1 MNNVIKSW
9 GSGSH
14 TKYHKR
20 SQGEGVCH
28 QTIKEDHNHKGVTE
42 KGKKGQ
48 TERGN
53 KDSSYKEEYFLEGGL
68 TPYLTLEKN

>member
-20 SQGEGVCH
+20 SQGGGGMSPNDQRGSQSQGGDREGE
-28 QTIKEDHNHKGVTE
+28 QKAKLKGVIKIAHT
-42 KGKKGQ
+42 K
-48 TERGN
+48 RN
-53 KDSSYKEEYFLEGGL
+53 IFWRVV
-68 TPYLTLEKN
+68 

>member
-14 TKYHKR
+14 TNITKDHR
-20 SQGEGVCH
+20 GEGICH
-28 QTIKEDHNHKGVTE
+28 RTIKEDHNHMGGTE

-53 KDSSYKEEYFLEGGL
+53 KDSSYKEEYFFEGGL